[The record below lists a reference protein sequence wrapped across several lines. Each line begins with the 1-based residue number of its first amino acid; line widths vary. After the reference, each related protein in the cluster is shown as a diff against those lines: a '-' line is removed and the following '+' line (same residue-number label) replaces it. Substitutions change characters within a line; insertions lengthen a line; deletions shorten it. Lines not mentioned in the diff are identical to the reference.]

1 MPRGTHG
8 TLTIPGH
15 SSAFNVEGT
24 WKSLFTRPGL
34 PKQAAPPRNQRDFL
48 SEREENHTLLTMLEI
63 SIHLVTG
70 GLYFCFHAAES
81 LASKQAG
88 ADGLCVLQQDTAPGA
103 LPSVQISVQKG
114 VGFWH
119 GVSCDN
125 YRNPGRAQQG
135 RDPSQSTI
143 TQCPSQKL
151 HPCIFLSP
159 PSTTSQ
165 RQAPCSRG
173 TQEPRSVPV

>member
-1 MPRGTHG
+1 MGRGSDTQWDKQARKCLEAHTG
-8 TLTIPGH
+8 LSQFQDIH
-15 SSAFNVEGT
+15 LHLT

-88 ADGLCVLQQDTAPGA
+88 ADGLCVLRQDTAPGA
-103 LPSVQISVQKG
+103 DL
-114 VGFWH
+114 
-119 GVSCDN
+119 
-125 YRNPGRAQQG
+125 
-135 RDPSQSTI
+135 
-143 TQCPSQKL
+143 
-151 HPCIFLSP
+151 
-159 PSTTSQ
+159 
-165 RQAPCSRG
+165 CSRELPRKELVSG
-173 TQEPRSVPV
+173 TA